1 MVAPFSVYPKGTVTV
16 RMLPIAKSMK
26 KWGDDV
32 TIVVPPYDNLFE
44 SGRKYV
50 LENIQIF
57 NVVFRDLPLIKY
69 PLVLFSLCR
78 IIFSLRP
85 NCIYIFKPKG
95 YSGLVAMFFIL
106 LRSIGL
112 WRNLVLLLDTDDW
125 EGRGGFYDLFRK
137 HSNYSKIMLDFIDF
151 QETWI
156 PPHVD
161 AVTIASRTLF
171 RRLLKQGV
179 PSSKAFYIPNGASR
193 RDFRVDSRDTELL
206 KKSLRLENHP
216 VILLYTRFFEYDIK
230 KVIKIFEL
238 VLNELKSVKLLIV
251 GKGEFGEEAQLKQLA
266 FDKGFSDSVIFAG
279 WIQAKDIPKYL
290 SLGEVAIYPLKDTP
304 LNRSKCPGKLIEL
317 MLAGKA
323 IVADKVGQVS
333 EYIVHGSSGFL
344 VSNDDVEH
352 FASGVVAV
360 LKNKKLAYKLGTNAR
375 TRATTVF
382 NWDRITYDFQKAIS
396 SRISREAN

>member
-16 RMLPIAKSMK
+16 RMLPIAKAMQK
-26 KWGDDV
+26 CGHDV
-32 TIVVPPYDNLFE
+32 SIVVPPYDNMSE
-44 SGRKYV
+44 SGKKYV
-50 LENIQIF
+50 LENIQII

-78 IIFSLRP
+78 IILGIKP
-85 NCIYIFKPKG
+85 NCLYVFKPKG

-106 LRSIGL
+106 FRSVGL
-112 WRNLVLLLDTDDW
+112 WKNLLLLLDTDDW
-125 EGRGGFYDLFRK
+125 EGRGGFYDLFQERSK
-137 HSNYSKIMLDFIDF
+137 HPKIMLDFIDF

-156 PPHVD
+156 PVHVD
-161 AVTIASRTLF
+161 GVTIASRTLF

-179 PSSKAFYIPNGASR
+179 PSSKAFYVPNGAPQ
-193 RDFRVDSRDTELL
+193 RDFRVDTRDTELL
-206 KKSLRLENHP
+206 KKSLGLEKHP

-230 KVIKIFEL
+230 KVIEIFER
-238 VLNELKSVKLLIV
+238 VHNELKNVKLLVV

-266 FDKGFSDSVIFAG
+266 FDKGFCDSIVFAG
-279 WIQAKDIPKYL
+279 WIKLKEIPKYL
-290 SLGEVAIYPLKDTP
+290 SLGEVAIYPLDDTP

-344 VSNDDVEH
+344 VNHKDVER
-352 FASGVVAV
+352 FASRVMAV
-360 LKNKKLAYKLGTNAR
+360 LKNKELADKIGGNAMI
-375 TRATTVF
+375 RASTVF
-382 NWDRITYDFQKAIS
+382 NWEKLTQNFQKALLCLS
-396 SRISREAN
+396 SR